1 MAAESARNTGFEV
14 QEYQVLVYF
23 GNEHYWIEDQ
33 ETPIQYGEILSE
45 ILNFDT
51 KPFSDAVAYWQKC
64 EDESDWENLNA
75 ARDAV
80 YGEFEKLPFYNRCS
94 RKPVREELETI
105 KIDRGNGSSQWLIKR
120 DTGDLK
126 RWRQFANALSD
137 LQYIQNR
144 YAWFLDALLSNQ
156 EFEKKKGQKK
166 MSLADLLKSAS
177 LEGKVENAW
186 LGGRRSA
193 AIPRESIRYM
203 FYETSQGPE
212 LVECLTFDRLLH
224 FAYIEL
230 MRGIQKGNIPKRCA
244 NCGRWFLQTPGAT
257 YAYCNLIAP
266 GETHH
271 AVCEGAPHAVERIV
285 LWLNAGYILSL
296 NGMLPRIKPTLMEG
310 LKGRGLITP
319 DRETCQFLHGQLLS
333 LLHEKQLADSDSAY
347 LSRLIVAELMVYLT
361 RHLSR
366 ASGHADPHALK
377 QDPDILRVYD
387 YIGMHYSER
396 LNIAQLSERFYMDKN
411 TLTRRFKRL
420 VGQTPG
426 DYLRARRLDAARRM
440 IAHGAGMQ
448 EACDSCGFSDYSA
461 FYRAFRRAYG
471 ISPSAAS
478 GNAAGNGERA

>member
-1 MAAESARNTGFEV
+1 MAAEGARNTGFEV
-14 QEYQVLVYF
+14 QEYQVRVYF

-33 ETPIQYGEILSE
+33 DTPIQYGEILSE
-45 ILNFDT
+45 ILNFDA
-51 KPFSDAVAYWQKC
+51 KAFADAVAYWQKC

-80 YGEFEKLPFYNRCS
+80 YNEFEKLPFYNRCS
-94 RKPVREELETI
+94 RKPFREELETI

-166 MSLADLLKSAS
+166 LSLAGLLKSAS

-203 FYETSQGPE
+203 FYETAQGPE

-266 GETHH
+266 GET
-271 AVCEGAPHAVERIV
+271 VKTCREIGAKASFE
-285 LWLNAGYILSL
+285 
-296 NGMLPRIKPTLMEG
+296 
-310 LKGRGLITP
+310 
-319 DRETCQFLHGQLLS
+319 
-333 LLHEKQLADSDSAY
+333 EKVSNNEIWQ
-347 LSRLIVAELMVYLT
+347 I
-361 RHLSR
+361 H
-366 ASGHADPHALK
+366 
-377 QDPDILRVYD
+377 Q
-387 YIGMHYSER
+387 
-396 LNIAQLSERFYMDKN
+396 
-411 TLTRRFKRL
+411 
-420 VGQTPG
+420 
-426 DYLRARRLDAARRM
+426 
-440 IAHGAGMQ
+440 
-448 EACDSCGFSDYSA
+448 
-461 FYRAFRRAYG
+461 RAYKKYYARVLKSKMSKQEF
-471 ISPSAAS
+471 IAWADEAS
-478 GNAAGNGERA
+478 KLRDDALVRYTLVPKSKRESVIEELREKLNEQ